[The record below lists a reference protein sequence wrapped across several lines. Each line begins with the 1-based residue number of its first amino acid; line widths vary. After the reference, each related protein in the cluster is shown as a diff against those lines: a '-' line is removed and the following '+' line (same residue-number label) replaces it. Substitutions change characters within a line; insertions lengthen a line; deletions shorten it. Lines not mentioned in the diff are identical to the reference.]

1 MKYFYFQNKFQEKIM
16 KLSIIMPIYNE
27 KETLEKI
34 VEKVQKVSIE
44 KEIIMVDDGS
54 TDGTIEILKKYENV
68 QNIKIIYHTK
78 NMGKGATIRTAI
90 KYITGDIVIIQ
101 DADLEYD
108 PNDYLKLVKPIQNK
122 DAKVIYGSRALNPE
136 NKHSYNRYLLGGKLV
151 TFVANILYSQRLTD
165 EPTCY
170 KVFDTKLLKSIFL
183 KCKRFEF
190 CPEVTAKIAKKS
202 IKIKEIPI
210 NYYPRDFKHGKKIKW
225 YDGLEAIWTLIK
237 YRFLK

>member
-1 MKYFYFQNKFQEKIM
+1 M

-27 KETLEKI
+27 KETLKKI
-34 VEKVQKVSIE
+34 VEKIQKVPIE

-54 TDGTIEILKKYENV
+54 TDGTREIMKKYENV
-68 QNIKIIYHTK
+68 TNIKVIYHTK

-108 PNDYLKLVKPIQNK
+108 PNDYLKLVMPIQNK
-122 DAKVIYGSRALNPE
+122 EVKVIYGSRALNPE

-151 TFVANILYSQRLTD
+151 TFVTNILFSQRLTD

-170 KVFDTKLLKSIFL
+170 KVFDTTLLKSIFL

-190 CPEVTAKIAKKS
+190 CPEVTAKIAKMG

-210 NYYPRDFKHGKKIKW
+210 SYYPRNFTEGKKIKW
-225 YDGLEAIWTLIK
+225 YDGIEAIWTLIK
-237 YRFLK
+237 YRFVK

>member
-1 MKYFYFQNKFQEKIM
+1 M

-34 VEKVQKVSIE
+34 VEKVQKVPIK
-44 KEIIMVDDGS
+44 KEIIMVDDCS
-54 TDGTIEILKKYENV
+54 TDETREILKEYENM
-68 QNIKIIYHTK
+68 QNIKVIYQTK
-78 NMGKGATIRTAI
+78 NMGKGTAIRTAI

-108 PNDYLKLVKPIQNK
+108 PNDYLNLVKPIQNK
-122 DAKVIYGSRALNPE
+122 DAKVIYGSRALNTE

-151 TFVANILYSQRLTD
+151 TFVANILHSQRLTD

-170 KVFDTKLLKSIFL
+170 KVFDAELLKSIPL

-190 CPEVTAKIAKKS
+190 CPEVTAKIAKKG

-225 YDGLEAIWTLIK
+225 YDGLEAIWTLMK
-237 YRFLK
+237 YRFVK

>member
-1 MKYFYFQNKFQEKIM
+1 MPLKQEVKKGYTSM

-27 KETLEKI
+27 RETLEKI
-34 VEKVQKVSIE
+34 VEKVQTVPIK

-54 TDGTIEILKKYENV
+54 TDGTREILKEYENV
-68 QNIKIIYHTK
+68 QNIKVIYHTK
-78 NMGKGATIRTAI
+78 NMGKGTAIRTAI

-108 PNDYLKLVKPIQNK
+108 PNDYLNLVKPIQNK

-190 CPEVTAKIAKKS
+190 CPEVTAKIAKKG

-210 NYYPRDFKHGKKIKW
+210 NYYPRNFKEGKKIKW

-237 YRFLK
+237 YKFVK